1 MSVRKGIIPRDFT
14 LLPNCLT
21 VGSSVMILIMKKITY
36 TYDENGNVAREYHCR
51 GPFEHHGVFLGNGFR
66 DSDGNL
72 FDSPYAWSKHVTRQ
86 YSDTA
91 NAPSGWSAIQ
101 VKVNERYVSI
111 SDIYDR
117 WERSLP
123 SA

>member
-1 MSVRKGIIPRDFT
+1 MSVRNRNIPRDFT
-14 LLPNCLT
+14 LLPRSLP
-21 VGSSVMILIMKKITY
+21 VGSDVMIVRMKKITY
-36 TYDENGNVAREYHCR
+36 TYDEKGNVARENHWH

-101 VKVNERYVSI
+101 IKVNDRYLSI

-117 WERSLP
+117 WERSL
-123 SA
+123 SS